1 MMNSTYLNTRG
12 LIIWNSSHFLS
23 FLGILLMSRIL
34 LPYLKQCGENVPIT
48 NDMVVGVESLVA
60 PWLII
65 AKDVIVTVT
74 QTLTSAEFYID
85 VTNDM
90 LVTVS

>member
-1 MMNSTYLNTRG
+1 MVIGIEG
-12 LIIWNSSHFLS
+12 LI
-23 FLGILLMSRIL
+23 
-34 LPYLKQCGENVPIT
+34 
-48 NDMVVGVESLVA
+48 A

-74 QTLTSAEFYID
+74 QTLTSAKFYVD

>member
-1 MMNSTYLNTRG
+1 
-12 LIIWNSSHFLS
+12 
-23 FLGILLMSRIL
+23 

-48 NDMVVGVESLVA
+48 NDVVVGVESLVA

-74 QTLTSAEFYID
+74 QTLASTEFYID

>member
-1 MMNSTYLNTRG
+1 M
-12 LIIWNSSHFLS
+12 
-23 FLGILLMSRIL
+23 
-34 LPYLKQCGENVPIT
+34 PYLKQCGENVPIT

-60 PWLII
+60 PWLLI
-65 AKDVIVTVT
+65 AKDVVVTIT
-74 QTLTSAEFYID
+74 QTLASAEFYVD

>member
-1 MMNSTYLNTRG
+1 MIHPFFMIRN
-12 LIIWNSSHFLS
+12 
-23 FLGILLMSRIL
+23 
-34 LPYLKQCGENVPIT
+34 LPHLQESGEDVAIS
-48 NDMVVGVESLVA
+48 NDMVVGVKRLVS

-65 AKDVIVTVT
+65 AEDMVITVS
-74 QTLTSAEFYID
+74 QDLTSTELYVD

>member
-1 MMNSTYLNTRG
+1 MVFGSNHYG
-12 LIIWNSSHFLS
+12 L
-23 FLGILLMSRIL
+23 SRIL

-48 NDMVVGVESLVA
+48 NDMVVGIEGLIA

-74 QTLTSAEFYID
+74 QTLTSAEFYVD

>member
-1 MMNSTYLNTRG
+1 M
-12 LIIWNSSHFLS
+12 
-23 FLGILLMSRIL
+23 
-34 LPYLKQCGENVPIT
+34 PYLKQCGENVSIT

-65 AKDVIVTVT
+65 AKDVVVTIT
-74 QTLTSAEFYID
+74 QALASTEFYVD

>member
-1 MMNSTYLNTRG
+1 
-12 LIIWNSSHFLS
+12 
-23 FLGILLMSRIL
+23 

-48 NDMVVGVESLVA
+48 NDVVVGVESLVA

-74 QTLTSAEFYID
+74 QTLASAEFYVD